1 VIKGV
6 IWDIDNTLL
15 TGTYLESGGQP
26 PRPDAEL
33 VAVARELSERGILHA
48 LASRNPPEAADYVR
62 QVTGLPFAAAEC
74 GWGDKSGA
82 IARIAADLGIGVDTI
97 AFVDDDMMERA
108 QVAAALPQVL
118 VLTPEDAAE
127 APAWPEFSPAVLTA
141 EGRRRGELYAQ
152 RRVRQQEASQFGGSR
167 DEFLRHADTVV
178 RIGQATE
185 ADLDRLHE
193 LSARTHQFNS
203 VGEPASRDALA
214 AALRVPGQRLAAA
227 WLSDRFGDDGLVGG
241 VVIEGVQGGGVA
253 DGSRPWRVPLL
264 MMSCRALGRG
274 VLDALLAWL
283 CAEAAAHDAA
293 GLLVPCVISDANVPL
308 RLALAAAGFRAAGPL
323 PAAGEQAV
331 FARRLCEPL
340 PVLPDWAVTRP
351 AEARP

>member
-1 VIKGV
+1 MIKCV

-15 TGTYLESGGQP
+15 TGTYLESAGQP
-26 PRPDAEL
+26 PRPDPEL
-33 VAVARELSERGILHA
+33 VAVARELGERGILNA
-48 LASRNPPEAADYVR
+48 LASKNPPEAAEYVG

-74 GWGDKSGA
+74 GWGDKSAA
-82 IARIAADLGIGVDTI
+82 ISRIAADLGIGAGTV

-127 APAWPEFSPAVLTA
+127 APGWPEFSPAVLTA

-152 RRVRQQEASQFGGSR
+152 RRVRQQEASEFAGSR
-167 DEFLRHADTVV
+167 DEFLRYAGTVV
-178 RIGQATE
+178 TIGRAAE

-193 LSARTHQFNS
+193 LSARTRQFNS
-203 VGEPASRDALA
+203 AGEPVSRDALA
-214 AALRVPGQRLAAA
+214 AALRAPRQLLAAA

-241 VVIEGVQGGGVA
+241 VVIEGVRAGGVA

-283 CAEAAAHDAA
+283 CAEAAAHSAA

-331 FARRLCEPL
+331 FSRRLCEPL
-340 PVLPDWAVTRP
+340 PALPGWAVTAAAENRP
-351 AEARP
+351 